1 MKRRQFGFSSDIH
14 ALETERILRVLA
26 SHLVQY
32 VLVGGLAALAH
43 GSTISTADADVV
55 PRLDTENLE
64 RLLDALEELG
74 AVILVGERRMGV
86 DAGDPWEV
94 TELNTKGA
102 VALRSADAW
111 HFTTDAG
118 PIDVVVTVTGVGT
131 YDVHAARAQPRTV
144 FGLRIQVAD
153 LDQLI
158 ASKEATA
165 RPKDAA
171 ILKELQELRDD
182 LGTETNV

>member
-1 MKRRQFGFSSDIH
+1 M
-14 ALETERILRVLA
+14 LRVLA
-26 SHLVQY
+26 SHSVDY
-32 VLVGGLAALAH
+32 VLVEGLAALAH
-43 GSTISTADADVV
+43 GSTIATADADVL

-64 RLLDALEELG
+64 RLLDALEELSA
-74 AVILVGERRMGV
+74 AVLISERRMAV
-86 DAGDPWEV
+86 EAGDPWEA

-102 VALRSADAW
+102 GALQAADAW

-131 YDVHAARAQPRTV
+131 YDVHAAEAEPRTV
-144 FGLRIQVAD
+144 FGIGIEIAG

-158 ASKEATA
+158 ASKQATA

-171 ILKELQELRDD
+171 ILKELQEIRDD
-182 LGTETNV
+182 VDRL